1 MHSKPTK
8 TALIAIYLSVFFI
21 ILFLTCL
28 TPMLADDYSY
38 CFSYANGQRIKNLS
52 DILTSLK
59 AHRIKMNGRLIS
71 HGLTMLFLMLPK
83 TIFNVFNASN
93 AVVLLLLFTR
103 FLNQGNTSTQAWKE
117 PILTILATLLIWVF
131 MPVFGQVFL
140 WLDGSLNYS
149 WAMTAVLA
157 FILPFYHEY
166 RAEKIKRQKNKC
178 FMLSF
183 FVLSFVAG
191 AYSENASCAG
201 IFMAL
206 CFLVIIYLKHRSL
219 PYYLVIAVV
228 LSCFGF
234 LFMMTAPA
242 ESGRAI
248 QVDFIG
254 IAKNIQHVIEAT
266 RETLL
271 PLYCTFAFLITVA
284 GLLKVN
290 HAAIIVSFVFFLGSI
305 VSISVFVFALYFPWR
320 ALCATTVFLILANV
334 ILLNELWNSR
344 YLLLIS
350 AITSGF
356 ALYCTFSFALAVG
369 DIGVLYMESKQREAV
384 IISGIEDGVDPIMV
398 HRYSSNTKYA
408 ASYLL
413 PDLYE
418 DSWEWPNY
426 DIAEYFGAPAIVGLP
441 PEEVFGTG

>member
-1 MHSKPTK
+1 MRRDFYGIMLLGYHLSETQVPTI
-8 TALIAIYLSVFFI
+8 LFGHCSCVILFWLSFYDDSTGREWKSNTGRFHRYCKKYPTCHRGNAGDAASI
-21 ILFLTCL
+21 IL
-28 TPMLADDYSY
+28 YI
-38 CFSYANGQRIKNLS
+38 CFSDYGSGSIKGEPCGDHS
-52 DILTSLK
+52 
-59 AHRIKMNGRLIS
+59 
-71 HGLTMLFLMLPK
+71 
-83 TIFNVFNASN
+83 IF
-93 AVVLLLLFTR
+93 
-103 FLNQGNTSTQAWKE
+103 
-117 PILTILATLLIWVF
+117 
-131 MPVFGQVFL
+131 
-140 WLDGSLNYS
+140 
-149 WAMTAVLA
+149 
-157 FILPFYHEY
+157 
-166 RAEKIKRQKNKC
+166 C
-178 FMLSF
+178 
-183 FVLSFVAG
+183 
-191 AYSENASCAG
+191 
-201 IFMAL
+201 
-206 CFLVIIYLKHRSL
+206 
-219 PYYLVIAVV
+219 
-228 LSCFGF
+228 
-234 LFMMTAPA
+234 
-242 ESGRAI
+242 
-248 QVDFIG
+248 
-254 IAKNIQHVIEAT
+254 
-266 RETLL
+266 
-271 PLYCTFAFLITVA
+271 
-284 GLLKVN
+284 
-290 HAAIIVSFVFFLGSI
+290 FFLGSI